1 MRPLRRSDSVGR
13 IFLAVRLSGT
23 TRSECGRLRPQQ
35 LPPLLRRPIFTVIQT
50 DNRVPWMKACRPAG
64 VSPKSMNA
72 NSERL
77 SPSSTSIA
85 LVSLGERP
93 RRRAIFPRRS
103 SWLPSIRML
112 TTLVLGITE
121 IRVNLVTQRVACV
134 KCLGVATADVSRRLV
149 PGRSRLCLPHYRSV
163 RQPFR

>member
-77 SPSSTSIA
+77 VGPGAPYGYRPALRASILNDEHDIA
-85 LVSLGERP
+85 SILLLHGTFRDRDSAARNWSRFACLLEGHLHTHLRQDARFELIKTDTHFD
-93 RRRAIFPRRS
+93 RRF
-103 SWLPSIRML
+103 LP
-112 TTLVLGITE
+112 
-121 IRVNLVTQRVACV
+121 
-134 KCLGVATADVSRRLV
+134 
-149 PGRSRLCLPHYRSV
+149 
-163 RQPFR
+163 